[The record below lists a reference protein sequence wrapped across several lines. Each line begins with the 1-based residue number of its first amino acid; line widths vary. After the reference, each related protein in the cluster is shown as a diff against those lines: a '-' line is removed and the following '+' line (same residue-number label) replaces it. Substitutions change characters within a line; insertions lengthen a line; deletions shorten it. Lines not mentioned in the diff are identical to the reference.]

1 MLLVL
6 IWDLQ
11 CKGQMPEDEV
21 SHENDDAIESNLGGQ
36 QVPGPL
42 LLHVR
47 FLQGCKTIHRFHNH
61 GGGPY

>member
-1 MLLVL
+1 MLCINLGHQSGVIPL
-6 IWDLQ
+6 ADLQ
-11 CKGQMPEDEV
+11 GEGQMPEDEV

-47 FLQGCKTIHRFHNH
+47 LLQG
-61 GGGPY
+61 

>member
-11 CKGQMPEDEV
+11 CKGEMPEDEV

-47 FLQGCKTIHRFHNH
+47 FLQGCRRM
-61 GGGPY
+61 YLS